1 MRKTAK
7 ILSIIFH
14 PIIFA
19 VLLPFVVMYHNTRSF
34 GEGIE
39 WLGLAAFFIILA
51 FLVFIFAKPLEIL
64 NDIDIS
70 DRKLRPFFYT
80 TSLIFALIYFLIAV
94 LRRGIVSPLGMVS
107 LGIVLGIAVFE
118 IVNYF
123 IKASVH
129 VAVACAFTITV
140 GLLYGNIIFFP
151 ALIIPIGIIF
161 SRLYLKKH
169 TVSEVIAGGTLGSLV
184 CILTF
189 IIARIIL

>member
-129 VAVACAFTITV
+129 VAVACAFTITI

>member
-1 MRKTAK
+1 MKKIAK
-7 ILSIIFH
+7 ILSIVFH

-19 VLLPFVVMYHNTRSF
+19 VLLPFVMMYHNTGSF

-39 WLGLAAFFIILA
+39 WLGLAVFFIILA
-51 FLVFIFAKPLEIL
+51 LLVFIFAKPLEIL

-80 TSLIFALIYFLIAV
+80 TSLIFAFLYFLIAI
-94 LRRGIVSPLGMVS
+94 LRHGISSPLSMVS

-129 VAVACAFTITV
+129 VAVACAFTITI
-140 GLLYGNIIFFP
+140 GILYGNIIFFS
-151 ALIIPIGIIF
+151 ALVIPIGIIF

-169 TVSEVIAGGTLGSLV
+169 TILEVIAGGVLGSFV
-184 CILTF
+184 CVLTF
-189 IIARIIL
+189 IIAKIIL

>member
-19 VLLPFVVMYHNTRSF
+19 VLLPFVVMYHNTRSL

-129 VAVACAFTITV
+129 VAVACAFTITI

-189 IIARIIL
+189 IIAKIIL